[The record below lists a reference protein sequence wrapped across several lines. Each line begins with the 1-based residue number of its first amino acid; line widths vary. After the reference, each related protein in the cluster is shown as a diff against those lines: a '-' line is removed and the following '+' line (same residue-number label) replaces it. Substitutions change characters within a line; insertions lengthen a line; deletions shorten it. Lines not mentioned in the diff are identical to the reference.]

1 MIKVLIADEDLDFHE
16 LMDDV
21 LEINFRDVKIDR
33 ALSIEN
39 FWNRIKESGD
49 QYDLILFNFSLQQES
64 KECVLN
70 TIKKLDP
77 MLMGKLVLVG
87 NKPDDLPC
95 NPELMDLPFLKKPFS
110 LDHFGE
116 VVKKTCAA

>member
-1 MIKVLIADEDLDFHE
+1 MIKVLIADDDLDFHE

-39 FWNRIKESGD
+39 FWNRIKECGD
-49 QYDLILFNFSLQQES
+49 QYDLVLFNSSLQQDSE
-64 KECVLN
+64 ECVLN
-70 TIKKLDP
+70 SIKKLDP
-77 MLMGKLVLVG
+77 ALLGKLVLVG
-87 NKPDDLPC
+87 DKQDDIQYSPDLLDLPY
-95 NPELMDLPFLKKPFS
+95 LQKPFS

-116 VVKKTCAA
+116 VVKKACAA

>member
-33 ALSIEN
+33 ALSYEN
-39 FWNRIKESGD
+39 FWNRIKEVGN
-49 QYDLILFNFSLQQES
+49 QYDLILFNEKLQQNS
-64 KECVLN
+64 NECVLG
-70 TIKKLDP
+70 TIRRFDP
-77 MLMGKLVLVG
+77 VLLGKLVLVG
-87 NKPDDLPC
+87 DKQDVAPC
-95 NPELMDLPFLKKPFS
+95 ESEKADLPFLRKPFS

-116 VVKKTCAA
+116 LVKKACAV